1 MSTQDV
7 AIVKQL
13 KKKNLD
19 EIYRDLGTRVVI
31 TEKINEFEKSNKR
44 NISKEKFLEEKMII
58 PTDLREVGL
67 KFLKKYWKKIAKQVC
82 NWWEKNKD
90 EKINDKFIEQLI
102 EILKKILPSPWNL
115 ISGIVAYIVA
125 IILKN
130 GPKIICERF
139 LIEPPLT

>member
-1 MSTQDV
+1 MSNEDV

-13 KKKNLD
+13 RKKNLND
-19 EIYRDLGTRVVI
+19 IYQGLGTRVVI
-31 TEKINEFEKSNKR
+31 TEKINEFEKSSKKNVQ
-44 NISKEKFLEEKMII
+44 KEKFLEEKMII
-58 PTDLREVGL
+58 PTDLKDVGF

-125 IILKN
+125 IILKH

-139 LIEPPLT
+139 LIEPPT